1 MKAYLIDPVQRDI
14 TLVDVAE
21 EETLQDMYDKLSY
34 TDHEV
39 DKVEAVGLNFNHCI
53 YVDEEGLFKPNRDF
67 FNFRITNTNTVRLVG
82 RGLVM
87 AHNREG
93 DMIDVGISLRELY
106 SRVFSYQPVE
116 DAV

>member
-34 TDHEV
+34 ADHKV
-39 DKVEAVGLNFNHCI
+39 DMVEPVKFTFNHCI
-53 YVDEEGLFKPNRDF
+53 YVDEEGLFKPEKDF
-67 FNFRITNTNTVRLVG
+67 FNFRITNTNTIRLAG

-87 AHNREG
+87 NHNRAG
-93 DMIDVGISLRELY
+93 DMIDVGISLRALY
-106 SRVFSYQPVE
+106 GRVFSYQLVE
-116 DAV
+116 DAL